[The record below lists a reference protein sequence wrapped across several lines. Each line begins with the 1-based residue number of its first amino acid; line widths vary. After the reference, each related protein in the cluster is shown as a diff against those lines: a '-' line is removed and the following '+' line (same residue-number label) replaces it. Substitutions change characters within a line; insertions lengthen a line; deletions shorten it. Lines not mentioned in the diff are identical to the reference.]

1 MLWLFYLEWSFCHK
15 KQKLKNKKCVCGAD
29 LDKLKRQ
36 KEKVKYWNDYRI
48 PYKDEYGVI
57 NCREFGT
64 ETAISFLIVRI
75 CEFLVWF
82 IKVIVSLDFL
92 IVLFVVSIRAIIAA
106 EEFSRTTLK
115 HLPDSISIYFK
126 KLNLS

>member
-1 MLWLFYLEWSFCHK
+1 MAILLECPLCHK

-57 NCREFGT
+57 NCREFG
-64 ETAISFLIVRI
+64 
-75 CEFLVWF
+75 
-82 IKVIVSLDFL
+82 
-92 IVLFVVSIRAIIAA
+92 RAC
-106 EEFSRTTLK
+106 
-115 HLPDSISIYFK
+115 K
-126 KLNLS
+126 KLCVNGHCRLQTVTTGGSNGHTRRPARCPDEGLQES